1 MSQNCP
7 PQEPHITSW
16 AASGQANHDNL
27 VAEWASSAAANLQQ
41 QNLLNTHPQNNA
53 AATEPTS
60 PMQYSEHQINVPHAA
75 STAIL
80 AGTSSNA
87 PQAQF
92 DYTETTP
99 SSVIQVAQNTS
110 TMKNLT
116 GDEWPPVNGGL
127 GATEQRKR
135 PSTER
140 SYDGPRINSNERHTL
155 TTERSHRNRGSSG
168 DRQPSRSPRSGVP
181 EERNRVGRE
190 QDSSS
195 SRGRSRTPA
204 SRSRSPHSAPGRSIT
219 PESRSGQTRINRTP
233 TPINGYDSQTQACR
247 QTNSSITAPSLL
259 AAKADQSDSVPEGDI
274 LDDVSDISEGDIPDI
289 QPEIEKQPDMPGGHQ
304 TLHIDTTPSDQ
315 VRVLIFKQYLKDAKK
330 FHDNPTC
337 SIMYIN
343 ILLM

>member
-7 PQEPHITSW
+7 PQEQHITSW

-41 QNLLNTHPQNNA
+41 QNLFITDPQNNA

-60 PMQYSEHQINVPHAA
+60 PMQYSEQLNVPHAA

-80 AGTSSNA
+80 AGSSSNA

-92 DYTETTP
+92 DYTETTL
-99 SSVIQVAQNTS
+99 SGVMHVAQNTT

-127 GATEQRKR
+127 GVTEQRKR

-140 SYDGPRINSNERHTL
+140 SFDGPRINSNERHTL

-247 QTNSSITAPSLL
+247 QTNSSTTAPSLL
-259 AAKADQSDSVPEGDI
+259 AAKAEQSDSVAEGDI

-289 QPEIEKQPDMPGGHQ
+289 QPEVEKQPDMPGGHQ

-315 VRVLIFKQYLKDAKK
+315 VMTSTHNVTIFGRGLEIC
-330 FHDNPTC
+330 NPTC
-337 SIMYIN
+337 SIMYIY
-343 ILLM
+343 IFF

>member
-7 PQEPHITSW
+7 PQEQHITSW

-41 QNLLNTHPQNNA
+41 QNLLITDPQNIA

-92 DYTETTP
+92 DYTETTA
-99 SSVIQVAQNTS
+99 SGVMQVAQNT

-233 TPINGYDSQTQACR
+233 TPINGYDSQTQSCR
-247 QTNSSITAPSLL
+247 QTNSSTTAPSLL
-259 AAKADQSDSVPEGDI
+259 AAKAEQSDSVPEGDI

-315 VRVLIFKQYLKDAKK
+315 VRVLIIKQYLKDAKK